1 MLNYIIFFF
10 MKIVSLLLV
19 KNEENMKYIFERK
32 VELKGKVKD
41 KFFDGMNF
49 FIKKCIMRLGYIF
62 RIINVVNCLL
72 NILIFKKER

>member
-49 FIKKCIMRLGYIF
+49 FIIKCIMRLGYIF
-62 RIINVVNCLL
+62 RIINVVNCL
-72 NILIFKKER
+72 

>member
-41 KFFDGMNF
+41 KFFDGINF
-49 FIKKCIMRLGYIF
+49 L
-62 RIINVVNCLL
+62 
-72 NILIFKKER
+72 